1 MRPVSEKRVMKRA
14 FAVLAGCIVVLH
26 LFSLEAAAQ
35 TVAAVEIQGARDVSG
50 DKIRRIIRIK
60 EGDAYSGQA
69 VSEAVK
75 ALFAT
80 KEFADVQAYTET
92 QGRNVVV
99 RFVVKENTKV
109 DEVRFEGNKHA
120 DAEDLV
126 GATSIKEG
134 TFIRPSLLRNDH
146 RAIEDLYKEKGYYRA
161 AVKNRITVE
170 RDKETKRSRN
180 VLVYEIEEGEKVSVK
195 HVDFVGARTLD
206 TDKIR
211 SVMETKEDRWFRG
224 AEFKPKALEEDFERI
239 SLLYRQNG
247 FLDVQVTGKELVF
260 SQNGKGLDV
269 YVTIV
274 EGPQYQIGDVT
285 WEGNTIFSDDQI
297 ARQVT
302 LAKGDVFDDTEFTM
316 IQQGISELYWDR
328 GYIYGTVSPEKKI
341 RGDAV
346 DVVFGITEG
355 KPAYIHEINIAG
367 NTKTSERVIRRE
379 LIVRPGDVFLRPRLI
394 RSLREVFNLGFFNAP
409 PEPVVK
415 QAGEEGDIDITLK
428 VEERQT
434 GQFRLGAGFSSLN
447 SISGFIGIAETNF
460 LGKGQTVGIDWEFS
474 KYRQNVDFN
483 FTEPWLFGTPT
494 ELSVNVFN
502 RLQDQVRQQYYNDR
516 RRGISVRI
524 GRPFPW
530 FDYTSVFLRY
540 RYEWIELSNFSFGY
554 TGSLLNYVWPQRT
567 SSIAFTVLRN
577 STDNPFRPTTGT
589 RSSFT
594 AELNGGDFLGGDVS
608 FQRYEATLQW
618 YESLFWKLVL
628 QMKYNVGV
636 LDGYASPTDVPDY
649 EKYRLGGNRLYGVR
663 GYDFYEIVP
672 KGNPLYLG
680 GRFMQIL
687 SYEVSAL
694 LAPNVTALVF
704 FDSGNTW
711 NSAAGANPLD
721 MKKGLGLGIR
731 IEMPMLG
738 TIGFDYGYGFDKV
751 GGAGWEPH
759 LTLGGGF

>member
-1 MRPVSEKRVMKRA
+1 MKRA
-14 FAVLAGCIVVLH
+14 FAVLAGCIAVLH
-26 LFSLEAAAQ
+26 LFSLEVAAQ
-35 TVAAVEIQGARDVSG
+35 TVAAVEIQGARDVSE
-50 DKIRRIIRIK
+50 DKIRRIVRIK
-60 EGDAYSGQA
+60 DGDAYSDQA
-69 VSEAVK
+69 LSEAVK

-80 KEFADVQAYTET
+80 KEFADVQAFTEARGS
-92 QGRNVVV
+92 QVVV

-109 DEVRFEGNKHA
+109 AEVRFEGNKHV
-120 DAEDLV
+120 DDEDLS
-126 GATSIKEG
+126 GATSVKEG

-146 RAIEDLYKEKGYYRA
+146 RAVEDLYKEKGYYRA
-161 AVKNRITVE
+161 AVTDKIVVE
-170 RDKETKRSRN
+170 RDKETKRARN
-180 VLVYEIEEGEKVSVK
+180 ILVYEITEGEKVSVK
-195 HVDFVGARTLD
+195 HVDFNGARALD
-206 TDKIR
+206 TDQIR
-211 SVMETKEDRWFRG
+211 GVMGTKEDRWFRG
-224 AEFKPKALEEDFERI
+224 AEFKPKVLEEDLARI
-239 SLLYRQNG
+239 AALYRENG
-247 FLDVQVTGKELVF
+247 FLDVQVIGDDLVF
-260 SQNGKGLDV
+260 SRNGKGLDV

-274 EGPQYQIGDVT
+274 EGPQYKIGDVT
-285 WEGNTIFSDDQI
+285 WAGNTILGDEQI

-302 LAKGDVFDDTEFTM
+302 LAKGDVFDDSEFTM

-328 GYIYGTVSPEKKI
+328 GYIYGTVSPEKYV
-341 RGDAV
+341 RGDAI

-409 PEPVVK
+409 PEPVVR

-428 VEERQT
+428 VEEKQT

-460 LGKGQTVGIDWEFS
+460 LGKGQTVGINWEFS
-474 KYRQNVDFN
+474 RYRQNIDLN

-502 RLQDQVRQQYYNDR
+502 RLQDQVQQQFYSDR
-516 RRGISVRI
+516 RRGISMRV

-540 RYEWIELSNFSFGY
+540 QYEWIELSNFSLGY
-554 TGSLLNYVWPQRT
+554 RGPLLTIQWPQRT
-567 SSIAFTVLRN
+567 SSIALTLLRN
-577 STDNPFRPTTGT
+577 STDNPFRPTSGT
-589 RSSFT
+589 RTSLT
-594 AELNGGDFLGGDVS
+594 VELNGGDMLGGDVT
-608 FQRYEATLQW
+608 FQRYEATVSW
-618 YESLFWKLVL
+618 YESLFWRLVL
-628 QMKYNVGV
+628 QMKYSVGV
-636 LDGYASPTDVPDY
+636 LDGYGSPSEVPDY
-649 EKYRLGGNRLYGVR
+649 ERYRLGGNRLYGVR

-680 GRFMQIL
+680 GRLMQVL

-694 LAPNVTALVF
+694 LAPNVTALAF

-721 MKKGLGLGIR
+721 LRKGLGLGIR
-731 IEMPMLG
+731 IDMPMLG